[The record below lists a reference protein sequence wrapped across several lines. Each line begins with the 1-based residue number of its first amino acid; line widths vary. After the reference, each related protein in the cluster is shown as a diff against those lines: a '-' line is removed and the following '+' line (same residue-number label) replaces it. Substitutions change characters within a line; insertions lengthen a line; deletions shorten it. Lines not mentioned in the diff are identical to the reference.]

1 MSNLWKLTLA
11 AVVLVMAGCGDPGPY
26 RITVTGMLTLDGK
39 PFPFKSLTFI
49 PTDGTPGHGA
59 AGYSDGE
66 GKYRLQSMVP
76 GAVRDYRGCPPGR
89 YLVVVEEPMIP
100 ITGSQSALAEQP
112 LAESSDEPAPA
123 IGLIEPHRRR
133 VKSGIPPIYGSA
145 RTTPLVVEVAEG
157 NEIIDLVLDSKA
169 RSSLASAGFRQRD

>member
-1 MSNLWKLTLA
+1 MSLLWKLTLSMT
-11 AVVLVMAGCGDPGPY
+11 VIVLAGCSDPGPY
-26 RITVTGMLTLDGK
+26 RITVTGTLSLDGE
-39 PFPFKSLTFI
+39 PFRFKSLTFVPI
-49 PTDGTPGHGA
+49 DGTSGHGA
-59 AGYSDGE
+59 AGFSDGE

-76 GAVRDYRGCPPGR
+76 GALRDYRGCPPGR
-89 YLVVVEEPMIP
+89 YLVVVSEPTIP
-100 ITGSQSALAEQP
+100 LPGSEGNALEQVV
-112 LAESSDEPAPA
+112 ENSQDPAPA

-157 NEIIDLVLDSKA
+157 NEIIDLALDSKA